1 MWKIFS
7 FISIFISEGK
17 TRLLLCN
24 VWSDWWT
31 CCQWS
36 TCAYASWINA
46 GNSQISSTL
55 LTLIFDLVSGPSMHS
70 ALHGVNGLAPVSA
83 MFWIKVFNKKDTA
96 STYQAEA
103 QKVSIYRI
111 EICYNGTSP
120 LGHLYPRDISI
131 QETQNLVPEK
141 RSHNLCISYHYWWDT
156 SIQGK
161 GTHFLGP
168 KTRVHPPFRGHL
180 NIQKVT
186 DHKKDSY
193 S

>member
-1 MWKIFS
+1 MLNAHTVLRENFQIKPFQSLKCLWRSLQTSWHYTVSQRTAGWTFLVLHVKTKKKQKINFVIIRAKQSIKQRDLIIKIIQFYSFTTLLLLEASFKVWKIFS

-83 MFWIKVFNKKDTA
+83 MF
-96 STYQAEA
+96 
-103 QKVSIYRI
+103 
-111 EICYNGTSP
+111 
-120 LGHLYPRDISI
+120 
-131 QETQNLVPEK
+131 
-141 RSHNLCISYHYWWDT
+141 
-156 SIQGK
+156 
-161 GTHFLGP
+161 
-168 KTRVHPPFRGHL
+168 
-180 NIQKVT
+180 
-186 DHKKDSY
+186 
-193 S
+193 